1 VPAPSKRQTNDKS
14 ARQQGPQFGPA
25 HASDEE
31 RPLPHDLTAERSV
44 LGASR
49 VNPEVAFDA
58 AADVLEPVHF
68 FRAAHG
74 AIFKAMSTMVDKGL
88 IIDLVTLR
96 SELQRVGMLEEVGG
110 PAYIASLGDGV
121 PRSANVEHYARL
133 VKEAAQLREAVYT
146 ANKLRADAYSSEKA
160 PADVLSDAAE
170 RLLDLSGSA
179 MAGKPTKIGDL
190 VGPGMESLEKSA
202 SDGGGAVTGVAT
214 GFTSL
219 DEMTAGLQATE
230 LVLVAARTSQGKTAL
245 AMNIARN
252 VAFSLNVLVFSL
264 EMSKEQIFLRMLASE
279 ARVDSHKMRTGYLKD
294 SDWPRIA
301 TAITTISE
309 LNLYIDDAH
318 SIGVREVRARA
329 RQLRQDVGSLGLII
343 IDYIQLMKGRG
354 KFDNRQQEIG
364 TISRG
369 LKAVAKELRVPVVAL
384 AQLGR
389 GMEAGPGRKARR
401 PQLSDLRESG
411 DLEQDADAVVF
422 IYRPDP
428 KDGEEQ
434 SDQAELII
442 GKQRNGPTGTVKVA
456 WDASCVTF
464 DNLGMV

>member
-1 VPAPSKRQTNDKS
+1 MASTKRQSNDKS
-14 ARQQGPQFGPA
+14 ARPQEPSFGSPDVA
-25 HASDEE
+25 AD
-31 RPLPHDLTAERSV
+31 RPLPHDLQAERAV
-44 LGASR
+44 LGAVL
-49 VNPEVAFDA
+49 VNSETIDVACDIL
-58 AADVLEPVHF
+58 DRNSF
-68 FRAAHG
+68 FRDAHG
-74 AIFKAMSTMVDKGL
+74 RIFEAMIALSEKGRE
-88 IIDLVTLR
+88 IDLVTLVADLR
-96 SELQRVGMLEEVGG
+96 RTGQLEECGG
-110 PAYIASLGDGV
+110 PAYLSSLADGV
-121 PRSANVEHYARL
+121 PRSANIEHYASIVREL
-133 VKEAAQLREAVYT
+133 SQLRAAIYTSNRIQREAY
-146 ANKLRADAYSSEKA
+146 ASEKTS
-160 PADVLSDAAE
+160 ADILSDAAE
-170 RLLDLSGSA
+170 SLLDLSGSA

-202 SDGGGAVTGVAT
+202 SEGGGSVTGIAT
-214 GFTSL
+214 GFTNL

-301 TAITTISE
+301 TAISTIAD

-369 LKAVAKELRVPVVAL
+369 LKAVAKELKVPVVAL

-411 DLEQDADAVVF
+411 DLEQDADAVIF
-422 IYRPDP
+422 IYRPEP
-428 KDGEEQ
+428 KEDEAP

-456 WDASCVTF
+456 WDAACVTF